1 VARALNVPLDV
12 FIVRKLG
19 VPGFEELAAG
29 AIASGGVRVLNE
41 DVIRALPNA
50 DEVIED
56 VTATETAELERREQS
71 YRDGR
76 FTGLSSRVSCLPL
89 MAITED
95 QVKDALKSVK
105 YPGFSRDIVSFGLI
119 KGIDLR
125 NGDVTVQL
133 ALATNDAAIPQTIK
147 NEAETALRALAGVR
161 EAKVRIDIQAPP
173 AGVGAGVGA
182 VRIPGIKHIIA
193 IASGKGG
200 VGKSTI
206 AANLAV
212 ALEQTKASVGL
223 CDCDIYGPS
232 ISLMFGTRERPMA
245 TDDNRII
252 PIEQYNLRLMSMG
265 FLLDDASPAI
275 LRGPMVTRYTQQFL
289 RQVEW
294 GALDYLVLDL
304 PPGTGDIQLTI
315 VQTVAL
321 SGAIIVTTP
330 QEVALIDARKA
341 ATMFEKVNVPVLGLI
356 ENMSFFVSPSDG
368 KRYDIFGIGGGEREA
383 KRLRVP
389 LLGQIPID
397 IATREAGD
405 RGMPITAES
414 KESAVGVEFGRIAQ
428 RLRDLL
434 PFD

>member
-1 VARALNVPLDV
+1 
-12 FIVRKLG
+12 
-19 VPGFEELAAG
+19 
-29 AIASGGVRVLNE
+29 
-41 DVIRALPNA
+41 
-50 DEVIED
+50 
-56 VTATETAELERREQS
+56 
-71 YRDGR
+71 
-76 FTGLSSRVSCLPL
+76 

-125 NGDVTVQL
+125 NGDVIVQL

-173 AGVGAGVGA
+173 AGAGVGA
-182 VRIPGIKHIIA
+182 THISGIKHIIE

-200 VGKSTI
+200 VGKSTV

-275 LRGPMVTRYTQQFL
+275 LRGPMVTKYTQQFL

-341 ATMFEKVNVPVLGLI
+341 ATMFEKVNVRVLGLI
-356 ENMSFFVSPSDG
+356 ENMSYFVSPSDG

-434 PFD
+434 PLD